1 MNRTTKI
8 NILAYASEPDKN
20 FKYEGDM
27 LTTKEKDILL
37 VWLKNV

>member
-8 NILAYASEPDKN
+8 NILAYASEPDKTLN
-20 FKYEGDM
+20 MKVIS